1 MRRRRIQTPPRPSPP
16 RDHRP
21 LTGVRAFARA
31 TALYAVATFIPRV
44 GLFLLLPLYARIL
57 LPEELGAFSLVVSL
71 AGLLAIL
78 FRLGLDATLLRFHFD
93 LKHDLG
99 RLYAT
104 TLAMALVAV
113 VLGVAVA
120 AAVLAPIFGTLSAGL
135 PYAPFALLALAIG
148 AGTALQFVPFAWFR
162 AVERPGTFL
171 VYTVGSFAVTAVV
184 SVALVVG
191 LRSGAAGALVGQLA
205 TAVITALVAGAIVAR
220 LPRLRVDRAL
230 AREELR
236 FSLPLVPHAA
246 AAWVLNVSDR
256 WLLALLLPGG
266 GAAARAEIGVYWVGY
281 QIGYAI
287 ALLATSLQAAWLP
300 IVYRQTDPVAGG
312 RLIGTMMLFA
322 AAGLFSLA
330 IGVTALGPEVI
341 ELVVGPGYR
350 DAVPVL
356 GLVAIGSV
364 AYGIYAV
371 VVPVLLHAHRT
382 GTLAATTLGAGALN
396 VAINLVAIPALGIAG
411 AAWATVVANVAYVGV
426 TVVLAGRTWP
436 LALPRGR
443 FAAIV
448 GGGVLGALLL
458 LIGGPTLDLP
468 MRLGIAIAF
477 VAFAIGMTWP
487 VRSAL
492 RELG

>member
-1 MRRRRIQTPPRPSPP
+1 MSDRQPEPRSGG
-16 RDHRP
+16 
-21 LTGVRAFARA
+21 LRAFARA

-44 GLFLLLPLYARIL
+44 GLFLLLPIYARIL
-57 LPEELGAFSLVVSL
+57 LPEELGAFSLVISL

-93 LKHDLG
+93 HRDDLG

-104 TLAMALVAV
+104 TLAMALVAITLGV
-113 VLGVAVA
+113 VLAGVI
-120 AAVLAPIFGTLSAGL
+120 LAPTFGALSAGL

-148 AGTALQFVPFAWFR
+148 AGTTLQFVPFAWFR
-162 AVERPGTFL
+162 AVEQPGRF
-171 VYTVGSFAVTAVV
+171 VAYTAGSFVVTAAI

-191 LRSGAAGALVGQLA
+191 LQAGAAGALVGQLA
-205 TAVITALVAGAIVAR
+205 TAIITALVAAFIVLR
-220 LPRLRVDRAL
+220 LPRLRVDGSL

-236 FSLPLVPHAA
+236 FSLPLVPHAVS
-246 AAWVLNVSDR
+246 AWVLNVSDR
-256 WLLALLLPGG
+256 WLLALLLPSG

-322 AAGLFSLA
+322 AAGLLSLA

-356 GLVAIGSV
+356 GLVALGSA
-364 AYGIYAV
+364 AYGVYAV
-371 VVPVLLHAHRT
+371 VVPVLLHARRT

-396 VAINLVAIPALGIAG
+396 VAINLVAIPALGITG
-411 AAWATVVANVAYVGV
+411 AAWATVAANLAYLTV
-426 TVVLAGRTWP
+426 TTRLADRTWP
-436 LALPRGR
+436 IVLPRGR
-443 FAAIV
+443 FAAILA
-448 GGGVLGALLL
+448 GGTLGAVLLL
-458 LIGGPTLDLP
+458 VGGPTLDLP
-468 MRLGIAIAF
+468 IRLGIAIAF
-477 VAFAIGMTWP
+477 VAFAIGVTWP
-487 VRSAL
+487 VRSSL
-492 RELG
+492 RQLG